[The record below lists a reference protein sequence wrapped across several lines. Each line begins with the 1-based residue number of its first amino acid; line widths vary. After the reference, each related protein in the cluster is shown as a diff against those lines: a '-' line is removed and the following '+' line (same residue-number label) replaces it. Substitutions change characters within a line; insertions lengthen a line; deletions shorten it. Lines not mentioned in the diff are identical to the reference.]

1 MVRHYLA
8 LSQRNFGVDTG
19 FYPLGSCTMKYNPKV
34 NEQIARLPGFAETHP
49 LQDPETVQGNLALMF
64 ELQQW
69 LAEIGGF
76 AGVSLQPSAGAHGEF
91 TGLLMMRAYH
101 RERGDL
107 KRTRILIPDSA
118 HGTNPASTTMAGFT
132 AVELPSDARGNVD
145 LEAVRAAC
153 DDTVAGIMI
162 TNPNTL
168 GLFEE
173 HIERGRAAGARVR
186 RAGLRRRRQH
196 ERARRHRAA
205 RRSRLR
211 RDALQSAQDLR
222 DAAWRRRPGL
232 PVRSASRRGS
242 KDFLPGPVIESRAT
256 QADGA
261 RYVLAMPPKSIG
273 RVSTFFGNFGM
284 FVRAYAYIR
293 RHGAAGL
300 RANSEHAV
308 LNANYL
314 RVKLRDAFTVP
325 FDRINMHEFVC
336 RGAIEGTGVRALDV
350 SKRLLD
356 YGFHPPTNY
365 FPLIV
370 PEALMI
376 EPTETESKPTLD
388 AFVAAMQAIA
398 QEAQSDP
405 ALVKG
410 APHETPVRR
419 LDEVKAARELVL
431 TDRAKT
437 PRRRL
442 RGKSAHGRTECGSSA
457 QTHAALRRCTCG
469 SARAWCRSPAT
480 TCRCN
485 IPPASS
491 RSTCIPAPPPA
502 CSTFRTWARSR
513 CARAPGASRTPRARS
528 RRWCPATSSGSP
540 WAGSATRCSPT
551 PRAACSMT

>member
-1 MVRHYLA
+1 MSRTAIPTVYELSVSGRHGVDLPAPDVPQTPLPAADLRADCRLPELAQLDVVRHYLA
-8 LSQRNFGVDTG
+8 LSQRNFGVDSG

-34 NEQIARLPGFAETHP
+34 NEEIARLPGFAEAHP
-49 LQDPETVQGNLALMF
+49 LQEPETVQGNLALMY
-64 ELQQW
+64 ELQRW

-76 AGVSLQPSAGAHGEF
+76 AAVSLQPAAGAHGEF

-101 RERGDL
+101 RARGDL
-107 KRTRILIPDSA
+107 RRTRIRIPDSA

-145 LEAVRAAC
+145 LEAVRVAC
-153 DDTVAGIMI
+153 DDTVAGIMM

-173 HIERGRAAGARVR
+173 HIDQVVRLVHDCGGLVYGDGANMN
-186 RAGLRRRRQH
+186 
-196 ERARRHRAA
+196 
-205 RRSRLR
+205 
-211 RDALQSAQDLR
+211 ALVGIA
-222 DAAWRRRPGL
+222 RPGDL
-232 PVRSASRRGS
+232 GFDVMHYNLHKTFATPHGGGGPGAGPVGVSARLE
-242 KDFLPGPVIESRAT
+242 DFLPGPVIALQGEGE
-256 QADGA
+256 GA
-261 RYVLAMPPKSIG
+261 RYVLAEPKQSIG
-273 RVSTFFGNFGM
+273 RVSPYFGNFGM

-314 RVKLRDAFTVP
+314 RVKLRDAFVVP

-336 RGAIEGTGVRALDV
+336 RGAIDGTGVRALDV

-388 AFVAAMQAIA
+388 AFVAAMRAIV
-398 QEAQSDP
+398 QEAKSDP

-410 APHETPVRR
+410 APQEMPVKR

-437 PRRRL
+437 
-442 RGKSAHGRTECGSSA
+442 
-457 QTHAALRRCTCG
+457 
-469 SARAWCRSPAT
+469 
-480 TCRCN
+480 
-485 IPPASS
+485 
-491 RSTCIPAPPPA
+491 
-502 CSTFRTWARSR
+502 
-513 CARAPGASRTPRARS
+513 
-528 RRWCPATSSGSP
+528 SG
-540 WAGSATRCSPT
+540 G
-551 PRAACSMT
+551 